1 DLKKI
6 YQAPTKDMAILEFDN
21 FKDKWQDRYPNIV
34 KDWEKDIEY
43 ILAFYQYPYEIRR
56 MLSTTNLIESVNS
69 KIRKVADSKRVF
81 PSDDA
86 LLKVAYGVI
95 LELEDKWI
103 KPIKDWDI
111 IRKQLEI
118 LYPGVIQ

>member
-1 DLKKI
+1 
-6 YQAPTKDMAILEFDN
+6 
-21 FKDKWQDRYPNIV
+21 
-34 KDWEKDIEY
+34 
-43 ILAFYQYPYEIRR
+43 YQYPYEIRR